1 MTVRVSESNVR
12 VYKINDVDGEDEDEE
27 EDLPIQ
33 ISPVFDGEGQISN
46 TEYQLSFLA
55 QV

>member
-12 VYKINDVDGEDEDEE
+12 VYKINDVDGEDEE

-55 QV
+55 QVL